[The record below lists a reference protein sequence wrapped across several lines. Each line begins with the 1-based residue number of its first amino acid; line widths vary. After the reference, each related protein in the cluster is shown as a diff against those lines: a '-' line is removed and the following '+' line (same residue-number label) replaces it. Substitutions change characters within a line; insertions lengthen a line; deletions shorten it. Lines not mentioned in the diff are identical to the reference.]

1 MEVSGQPHTA
11 VTLSLGKNL
20 MVSTEEE
27 AGEKQVYNQ

>member
-11 VTLSLGKNL
+11 ATFSLGIKL

-27 AGEKQVYNQ
+27 AG